1 METFDRKQT
10 SLEGLWWHP
19 ELQCFTS
26 ASISLAKLKKFKG
39 AVRITV
45 KKNRW
50 FSCGLNGRP
59 NYVFCIR
66 DSKAESEKEIEI
78 EESEPKVSFTYDELQ
93 ELINR
98 VAEDIG
104 GSAAYG
110 NYLVS
115 DYIDWESVAT

>member
-10 SLEGLWWHP
+10 SWEGLWWHP

-50 FSCGLNGRP
+50 FSGGLNGRP